1 MNTLTEI
8 LRNVAGLFIDDEF
21 LAIAVFA
28 VVALTAFLT
37 LFAGVSPLLAGAV
50 LFGGNVL
57 VLVLGVLR
65 TARQNRPM

>member
-8 LRNVAGLFIDDEF
+8 LRNIVGLFIDDEF

-28 VVALTAFLT
+28 VVALTGLLT
-37 LFAGVSPLLAGAV
+37 LVIGVPPMFAGAV

-65 TARQNRPM
+65 TARQK